1 MPEFEDDR
9 SWLLDVS
16 CKGLELTSKKLWLAT
31 DIIAMHVCYG
41 KVPTNHFR
49 HKANNIALGCFSGG
63 HRLRDLKYYVSP
75 ACEEPIAVW
84 IIWVVVRIPAIT
96 GVHYIVCFF
105 FVLFST

>member
-1 MPEFEDDR
+1 MPEFEEDR

-49 HKANNIALGCFSGG
+49 HKANNITLGCFSGG
-63 HRLRDLKYYVSP
+63 DLAQRPEILRFPGPSGAKL
-75 ACEEPIAVW
+75 
-84 IIWVVVRIPAIT
+84 
-96 GVHYIVCFF
+96 
-105 FVLFST
+105 